1 MRRPELRLEVGEE
14 RQHRGLDLGLVLAP
28 VRFEV
33 SLVVIGSKAEKKP
46 FEVALPAGELASHA
60 GRLAPRTHFA
70 LIRKRPRLIPSGNE
84 RLELGQAARSVPG
97 RAVGDRFLLG
107 REPGRGPGA
116 AHRRGRAARARPARG
131 RDPDHR
137 ATTIQQSEAVAER
150 LPGYLDQLNGYQ
162 PLAGIDLAGSLRG
175 IAQSTLSSAVTV
187 AEAVAGGV
195 IDTMLVLVLG
205 FWFIVDGGRM
215 VAVALR
221 LVPEKQRDKARFVQD
236 TVSQVV
242 GMYIRGQL
250 VMASIIGLSA
260 GVGSWLL
267 GVRYPVLIGIL
278 AFLFELIP
286 MVGPILA
293 SLPAVVISLTQPF
306 PLVVYVIIFFVVMQ
320 VVENNVLAPRITGGA
335 VGLHPVAAMLAIVI
349 GAELGGVVGALF
361 AVPFAGVA
369 SVLIAAV
376 WKGWRGEPVIFERAG
391 MRFKLPK
398 KRAPA

>member
-1 MRRPELRLEVGEE
+1 MSVLNWGRLRDQCLVGLSVIAFFWVASQVVG
-14 RQHRGLDLGLVLAP
+14 RVLHIVVVVLLALGLL
-28 VRFEV
+28 
-33 SLVVIGSKAEKKP
+33 
-46 FEVALPAGELASHA
+46 
-60 GRLAPRTHFA
+60 
-70 LIRKRPRLIPSGNE
+70 
-84 RLELGQAARSVPG
+84 
-97 RAVGDRFLLG
+97 AVGILII
-107 REPGRGPGA
+107 GPQ
-116 AHRRGRAARARPARG
+116 
-131 RDPDHR
+131 
-137 ATTIQQSEAVAER
+137 TIQQSEAVAER

-293 SLPAVVISLTQPF
+293 SMPAVVISLTQPF

-320 VVENNVLAPRITGGA
+320 VIENNVLAPRITGGA
-335 VGLHPVAAMLAIVI
+335 VGLHPVAALLAIVI
-349 GAELGGVVGALF
+349 GADLESSA
-361 AVPFAGVA
+361 
-369 SVLIAAV
+369 
-376 WKGWRGEPVIFERAG
+376 
-391 MRFKLPK
+391 RFSQSPS
-398 KRAPA
+398 RVSHRC

>member
-1 MRRPELRLEVGEE
+1 MSVLNWGRLRDQCLVGLSVIAFFWVASQVVG
-14 RQHRGLDLGLVLAP
+14 RVLHIVVVVLLALGLL
-28 VRFEV
+28 
-33 SLVVIGSKAEKKP
+33 
-46 FEVALPAGELASHA
+46 
-60 GRLAPRTHFA
+60 
-70 LIRKRPRLIPSGNE
+70 
-84 RLELGQAARSVPG
+84 
-97 RAVGDRFLLG
+97 AVGILII
-107 REPGRGPGA
+107 GP
-116 AHRRGRAARARPARG
+116 P
-131 RDPDHR
+131 
-137 ATTIQQSEAVAER
+137 TIQQSEAVAER

-293 SLPAVVISLTQPF
+293 SLPAVMISLTQPR
-306 PLVVYVIIFFVVMQ
+306 PLVVYVIVFFVVMQ
-320 VVENNVLAPRITGGA
+320 VVENNVLSPRITGGA
-335 VGLHPVAAMLAIVI
+335 VGLHPVAALLAIVV
-349 GAELGGVVGALF
+349 GADLGGVVGALF

-391 MRFKLPK
+391 MHFKLPK
-398 KRAPA
+398 K

>member
-1 MRRPELRLEVGEE
+1 
-14 RQHRGLDLGLVLAP
+14 
-28 VRFEV
+28 
-33 SLVVIGSKAEKKP
+33 
-46 FEVALPAGELASHA
+46 
-60 GRLAPRTHFA
+60 
-70 LIRKRPRLIPSGNE
+70 
-84 RLELGQAARSVPG
+84 
-97 RAVGDRFLLG
+97 
-107 REPGRGPGA
+107 
-116 AHRRGRAARARPARG
+116 
-131 RDPDHR
+131 
-137 ATTIQQSEAVAER
+137 
-150 LPGYLDQLNGYQ
+150 
-162 PLAGIDLAGSLRG
+162 
-175 IAQSTLSSAVTV
+175 
-187 AEAVAGGV
+187 
-195 IDTMLVLVLG
+195 
-205 FWFIVDGGRM
+205 M

-293 SLPAVVISLTQPF
+293 SMPALVISLTQPF

-320 VVENNVLAPRITGGA
+320 VIENNVLAPRITGGA
-335 VGLHPVAAMLAIVI
+335 VGLHPVAALLAIVI
-349 GAELGGVVGALF
+349 GADLGGVVGALF

-391 MRFKLPK
+391 MHFKLPK